1 MEGGGGQGGLPNPPN
16 FIIHTCQG
24 GRNPT
29 PPRPIP
35 KLFVSP
41 PILSILLWD
50 KLGYEATNRDP
61 KIIIQHLGQNL
72 TGQDSIALEC
82 VDTTG
87 LGRTGEGRTRCDTKE
102 WGRRDKTGEDSPQ
115 HQGQDRTGQYWRRQ
129 SPEIHAR
136 PRALGPTVGLGA
148 KRKICIFFP
157 TILLG

>member
-1 MEGGGGQGGLPNPPN
+1 M
-16 FIIHTCQG
+16 CQG

-61 KIIIQHLGQNL
+61 KIIIQHLEQNL

-102 WGRRDKTGEDSPQ
+102 LGRRDKTGQDSPQ

-129 SPEIHAR
+129 SPEIHAT
-136 PRALGPTVGLGA
+136 PRAIGPTVGLGA
-148 KRKICIFFP
+148 KRKICICFP